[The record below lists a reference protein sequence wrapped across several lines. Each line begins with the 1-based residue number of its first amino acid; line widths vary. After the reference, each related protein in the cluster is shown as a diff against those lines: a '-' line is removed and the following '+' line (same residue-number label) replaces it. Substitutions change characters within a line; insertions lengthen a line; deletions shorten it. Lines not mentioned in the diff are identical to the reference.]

1 MNSTNDGPAVSVD
14 GLIFSYAA
22 MRVLDEVAL
31 EVPTGE
37 IFGLLGANG
46 AGKTTLIR
54 LLVGL
59 LKPESGSV
67 KVLGQTPS
75 ATRSTS
81 VGYMP
86 QLNALYE
93 ELSVEENVGFFA
105 RMYGMSD
112 RSARREAVESALR
125 LVGLFDR
132 RSDLILRLSGGMRQ
146 RVSLAIALVHS
157 PSVLLLDEPTVGLD
171 PELRAVFWEHFR
183 EMSGGG
189 TTLVISSH
197 TMDDAAHC
205 DRLAFLR
212 GGRFV
217 GDGSPEELRAATGRA
232 DASLED
238 AFLHFVRG
246 RWQLVSVD
254 RTLAI
259 ALRILRQISRDRRS
273 LALIIVAPIV
283 VMALVG
289 FSFGDQQGVLDRIA
303 PGLIAVFV
311 LFFTFVLT
319 GVSFL
324 RERAQGTLERLLT
337 TPVGRADILVGY
349 TTGFF
354 VLAMVQSV
362 IVVTFTLLVL
372 EVNYQGSIWQI
383 WTVLVPLVV
392 VGVSLGVFISTFA
405 RNEFQVVQFIP
416 LLLAPQIFLSGVIAE
431 VDKMP
436 AALEVLAYLLPLTYA
451 VDGLQDIM
459 LRGDSLGSLGLEL
472 GVLALYVVALLTAAA
487 VAVRRS

>member
-1 MNSTNDGPAVSVD
+1 M
-14 GLIFSYAA
+14 
-22 MRVLDEVAL
+22 
-31 EVPTGE
+31 
-37 IFGLLGANG
+37 
-46 AGKTTLIR
+46 
-54 LLVGL
+54 
-59 LKPESGSV
+59 
-67 KVLGQTPS
+67 
-75 ATRSTS
+75 
-81 VGYMP
+81 
-86 QLNALYE
+86 
-93 ELSVEENVGFFA
+93 
-105 RMYGMSD
+105 
-112 RSARREAVESALR
+112 
-125 LVGLFDR
+125 
-132 RSDLILRLSGGMRQ
+132 
-146 RVSLAIALVHS
+146 
-157 PSVLLLDEPTVGLD
+157 
-171 PELRAVFWEHFR
+171 
-183 EMSGGG
+183 
-189 TTLVISSH
+189 
-197 TMDDAAHC
+197 
-205 DRLAFLR
+205 
-212 GGRFV
+212 
-217 GDGSPEELRAATGRA
+217 
-232 DASLED
+232 
-238 AFLHFVRG
+238 
-246 RWQLVSVD
+246 SVD

-416 LLLAPQIFLSGVIAE
+416 LLMAPQIFLSGVIAE

-436 AALEVLAYLLPLTYA
+436 AVLEVLAYLLPLTYA

-472 GVLALYVVALLTAAA
+472 GVLALYVVALLIAAA

>member
-1 MNSTNDGPAVSVD
+1 MSSTNDGPAVSVD

-22 MRVLDEVAL
+22 MRVLDQVAL

-67 KVLGQTPS
+67 TVLGQTPS
-75 ATRSTS
+75 AIRSTS

-132 RSDLILRLSGGMRQ
+132 RSDLILRISGGMRQ

-217 GDGSPEELRAATGRA
+217 GDGSPE
-232 DASLED
+232 
-238 AFLHFVRG
+238 
-246 RWQLVSVD
+246 QLVSVD

-372 EVNYQGSIWQI
+372 QVNYQGSIWQI

-436 AALEVLAYLLPLTYA
+436 AVLEVLAYLLPLTYA

>member
-1 MNSTNDGPAVSVD
+1 M
-14 GLIFSYAA
+14 
-22 MRVLDEVAL
+22 
-31 EVPTGE
+31 
-37 IFGLLGANG
+37 
-46 AGKTTLIR
+46 
-54 LLVGL
+54 
-59 LKPESGSV
+59 
-67 KVLGQTPS
+67 
-75 ATRSTS
+75 
-81 VGYMP
+81 
-86 QLNALYE
+86 
-93 ELSVEENVGFFA
+93 
-105 RMYGMSD
+105 
-112 RSARREAVESALR
+112 
-125 LVGLFDR
+125 
-132 RSDLILRLSGGMRQ
+132 
-146 RVSLAIALVHS
+146 
-157 PSVLLLDEPTVGLD
+157 
-171 PELRAVFWEHFR
+171 
-183 EMSGGG
+183 
-189 TTLVISSH
+189 
-197 TMDDAAHC
+197 
-205 DRLAFLR
+205 
-212 GGRFV
+212 
-217 GDGSPEELRAATGRA
+217 
-232 DASLED
+232 
-238 AFLHFVRG
+238 
-246 RWQLVSVD
+246 SVD

-289 FSFGDQQGVLDRIA
+289 FSFGDQQRMLDRIA

-324 RERAQGTLERLLT
+324 RERAQGTLERLMT

-372 EVNYQGSIWQI
+372 QVNYQGSIWQI

-436 AALEVLAYLLPLTYA
+436 AVLEVLAYLLPLTYA

-459 LRGDSLGSLGLEL
+459 LRGDTLGSLGLEL
-472 GVLALYVVALLTAAA
+472 GVLALSVVALLTAAA

>member
-1 MNSTNDGPAVSVD
+1 M
-14 GLIFSYAA
+14 
-22 MRVLDEVAL
+22 
-31 EVPTGE
+31 
-37 IFGLLGANG
+37 
-46 AGKTTLIR
+46 
-54 LLVGL
+54 
-59 LKPESGSV
+59 
-67 KVLGQTPS
+67 
-75 ATRSTS
+75 
-81 VGYMP
+81 
-86 QLNALYE
+86 
-93 ELSVEENVGFFA
+93 
-105 RMYGMSD
+105 
-112 RSARREAVESALR
+112 
-125 LVGLFDR
+125 
-132 RSDLILRLSGGMRQ
+132 
-146 RVSLAIALVHS
+146 
-157 PSVLLLDEPTVGLD
+157 
-171 PELRAVFWEHFR
+171 
-183 EMSGGG
+183 
-189 TTLVISSH
+189 
-197 TMDDAAHC
+197 
-205 DRLAFLR
+205 
-212 GGRFV
+212 
-217 GDGSPEELRAATGRA
+217 
-232 DASLED
+232 
-238 AFLHFVRG
+238 
-246 RWQLVSVD
+246 SVD

-372 EVNYQGSIWQI
+372 QVNYQGSLWQI

-392 VGVSLGVFISTFA
+392 VGVSLGIFISTFA

-436 AALEVLAYLLPLTYA
+436 AVLEVLAYLLPLTYA

>member
-1 MNSTNDGPAVSVD
+1 M
-14 GLIFSYAA
+14 
-22 MRVLDEVAL
+22 
-31 EVPTGE
+31 
-37 IFGLLGANG
+37 
-46 AGKTTLIR
+46 
-54 LLVGL
+54 
-59 LKPESGSV
+59 
-67 KVLGQTPS
+67 S
-75 ATRSTS
+75 A
-81 VGYMP
+81 
-86 QLNALYE
+86 
-93 ELSVEENVGFFA
+93 
-105 RMYGMSD
+105 
-112 RSARREAVESALR
+112 
-125 LVGLFDR
+125 
-132 RSDLILRLSGGMRQ
+132 
-146 RVSLAIALVHS
+146 
-157 PSVLLLDEPTVGLD
+157 
-171 PELRAVFWEHFR
+171 
-183 EMSGGG
+183 
-189 TTLVISSH
+189 
-197 TMDDAAHC
+197 
-205 DRLAFLR
+205 
-212 GGRFV
+212 
-217 GDGSPEELRAATGRA
+217 
-232 DASLED
+232 
-238 AFLHFVRG
+238 
-246 RWQLVSVD
+246 D

-289 FSFGDQQGVLDRIA
+289 FSFGDQQRVLDRIA

-354 VLAMVQSV
+354 VLAMLQSV

-416 LLLAPQIFLSGVIAE
+416 LLMAPQIFLSGVIAE

-436 AALEVLAYLLPLTYA
+436 AVLEVLAYLLPLTYA

>member
-1 MNSTNDGPAVSVD
+1 M
-14 GLIFSYAA
+14 
-22 MRVLDEVAL
+22 
-31 EVPTGE
+31 
-37 IFGLLGANG
+37 
-46 AGKTTLIR
+46 
-54 LLVGL
+54 
-59 LKPESGSV
+59 
-67 KVLGQTPS
+67 
-75 ATRSTS
+75 
-81 VGYMP
+81 
-86 QLNALYE
+86 
-93 ELSVEENVGFFA
+93 
-105 RMYGMSD
+105 
-112 RSARREAVESALR
+112 
-125 LVGLFDR
+125 
-132 RSDLILRLSGGMRQ
+132 
-146 RVSLAIALVHS
+146 
-157 PSVLLLDEPTVGLD
+157 
-171 PELRAVFWEHFR
+171 
-183 EMSGGG
+183 
-189 TTLVISSH
+189 
-197 TMDDAAHC
+197 
-205 DRLAFLR
+205 
-212 GGRFV
+212 
-217 GDGSPEELRAATGRA
+217 
-232 DASLED
+232 
-238 AFLHFVRG
+238 
-246 RWQLVSVD
+246 SVD

-416 LLLAPQIFLSGVIAE
+416 LLMAPQIFLSGVIAE

-436 AALEVLAYLLPLTYA
+436 AAPGGACLPAAIDVRGRRAAGHHAARGLPGQPRPGAGRPCSICRRLT
-451 VDGLQDIM
+451 DRSGGGRTPILGRRRGLSSE
-459 LRGDSLGSLGLEL
+459 LR
-472 GVLALYVVALLTAAA
+472 A
-487 VAVRRS
+487 RP

>member
-1 MNSTNDGPAVSVD
+1 M
-14 GLIFSYAA
+14 
-22 MRVLDEVAL
+22 
-31 EVPTGE
+31 
-37 IFGLLGANG
+37 
-46 AGKTTLIR
+46 
-54 LLVGL
+54 
-59 LKPESGSV
+59 
-67 KVLGQTPS
+67 
-75 ATRSTS
+75 
-81 VGYMP
+81 
-86 QLNALYE
+86 
-93 ELSVEENVGFFA
+93 
-105 RMYGMSD
+105 
-112 RSARREAVESALR
+112 
-125 LVGLFDR
+125 
-132 RSDLILRLSGGMRQ
+132 
-146 RVSLAIALVHS
+146 
-157 PSVLLLDEPTVGLD
+157 
-171 PELRAVFWEHFR
+171 
-183 EMSGGG
+183 
-189 TTLVISSH
+189 
-197 TMDDAAHC
+197 
-205 DRLAFLR
+205 
-212 GGRFV
+212 
-217 GDGSPEELRAATGRA
+217 
-232 DASLED
+232 
-238 AFLHFVRG
+238 
-246 RWQLVSVD
+246 SVD

-319 GVSFL
+319 GVSFT

-416 LLLAPQIFLSGVIAE
+416 LLMAPQIFLSGVIAE

-436 AALEVLAYLLPLTYA
+436 AVLEVLAYLLPLTYA

>member
-1 MNSTNDGPAVSVD
+1 M
-14 GLIFSYAA
+14 
-22 MRVLDEVAL
+22 
-31 EVPTGE
+31 
-37 IFGLLGANG
+37 
-46 AGKTTLIR
+46 
-54 LLVGL
+54 
-59 LKPESGSV
+59 
-67 KVLGQTPS
+67 
-75 ATRSTS
+75 
-81 VGYMP
+81 
-86 QLNALYE
+86 
-93 ELSVEENVGFFA
+93 
-105 RMYGMSD
+105 
-112 RSARREAVESALR
+112 
-125 LVGLFDR
+125 
-132 RSDLILRLSGGMRQ
+132 
-146 RVSLAIALVHS
+146 
-157 PSVLLLDEPTVGLD
+157 
-171 PELRAVFWEHFR
+171 
-183 EMSGGG
+183 
-189 TTLVISSH
+189 
-197 TMDDAAHC
+197 
-205 DRLAFLR
+205 
-212 GGRFV
+212 
-217 GDGSPEELRAATGRA
+217 
-232 DASLED
+232 
-238 AFLHFVRG
+238 
-246 RWQLVSVD
+246 SVD

-416 LLLAPQIFLSGVIAE
+416 LLMAPQIFLSGVIAE

>member
-1 MNSTNDGPAVSVD
+1 M
-14 GLIFSYAA
+14 
-22 MRVLDEVAL
+22 
-31 EVPTGE
+31 
-37 IFGLLGANG
+37 
-46 AGKTTLIR
+46 
-54 LLVGL
+54 
-59 LKPESGSV
+59 
-67 KVLGQTPS
+67 
-75 ATRSTS
+75 
-81 VGYMP
+81 
-86 QLNALYE
+86 
-93 ELSVEENVGFFA
+93 
-105 RMYGMSD
+105 
-112 RSARREAVESALR
+112 
-125 LVGLFDR
+125 
-132 RSDLILRLSGGMRQ
+132 
-146 RVSLAIALVHS
+146 
-157 PSVLLLDEPTVGLD
+157 EPV
-171 PELRAVFWEHFR
+171 
-183 EMSGGG
+183 
-189 TTLVISSH
+189 
-197 TMDDAAHC
+197 
-205 DRLAFLR
+205 
-212 GGRFV
+212 
-217 GDGSPEELRAATGRA
+217 
-232 DASLED
+232 
-238 AFLHFVRG
+238 
-246 RWQLVSVD
+246 LVSVD

-416 LLLAPQIFLSGVIAE
+416 LLMAPQIFLSGVIAE

-436 AALEVLAYLLPLTYA
+436 AVLEVLAYLLPLTYA

>member
-1 MNSTNDGPAVSVD
+1 M
-14 GLIFSYAA
+14 
-22 MRVLDEVAL
+22 
-31 EVPTGE
+31 
-37 IFGLLGANG
+37 
-46 AGKTTLIR
+46 
-54 LLVGL
+54 
-59 LKPESGSV
+59 
-67 KVLGQTPS
+67 
-75 ATRSTS
+75 
-81 VGYMP
+81 
-86 QLNALYE
+86 
-93 ELSVEENVGFFA
+93 
-105 RMYGMSD
+105 
-112 RSARREAVESALR
+112 
-125 LVGLFDR
+125 
-132 RSDLILRLSGGMRQ
+132 
-146 RVSLAIALVHS
+146 
-157 PSVLLLDEPTVGLD
+157 
-171 PELRAVFWEHFR
+171 
-183 EMSGGG
+183 
-189 TTLVISSH
+189 
-197 TMDDAAHC
+197 
-205 DRLAFLR
+205 
-212 GGRFV
+212 
-217 GDGSPEELRAATGRA
+217 
-232 DASLED
+232 
-238 AFLHFVRG
+238 
-246 RWQLVSVD
+246 D

-416 LLLAPQIFLSGVIAE
+416 LLMAPQIFLSGVIAE

-436 AALEVLAYLLPLTYA
+436 AVLEVLAYLLPLTYA